1 MKKINYLL
9 SDIFLDN
16 SLNFFL
22 NILKIKQ
29 ITTSKKITTINHN
42 GIPNI

>member
-1 MKKINYLL
+1 MKKIDYLL
-9 SDIFLDN
+9 SDIFLDS

-22 NILKIKQ
+22 NII
-29 ITTSKKITTINHN
+29 IIKKITTIKKIIIINHN